1 MSVVWVWRTDNVV
14 VTGFTIRGERAN
26 YGIWLDNS
34 NNCTLIGNT
43 ATNIGVDGY
52 GDGICL
58 KNSNNCTLIRNTA
71 TSNGEHG
78 ISLERSDNC
87 TLVGNTARDNPSN
100 GIKLTVACY
109 NTFTNNSVS
118 NNHYDGIWITA
129 SSNSN
134 TFVGNTVTSNTPN
147 GIRVHSSSSNSIF
160 HNNFVGNAEQVRSD
174 GSTNVWD
181 DGYPSGGNY
190 WSDYESE
197 YPNAEE
203 IDDSGIWDTPYEIT
217 ENNQD
222 NYPLMNLW
230 GVPPPLDTTP
240 PTISI
245 ISPENK
251 TYAVSDVPLTFTV
264 NESTSW
270 IGYSLDGQ
278 SNVTITGNTTLPGLS
293 DGTYSLVV
301 YAKDLI
307 GNEGS
312 SEMVYFTIQSP
323 VIDATPPVILVTSPE
338 NKTYATAD
346 ISLICAVDESVSW
359 MAYSLDGQ
367 ANTTVTGDITLSG
380 LSDGPHSLVVYA
392 RDNAGNTGASGT
404 VSFTIETPAEP
415 PPAEPFPLWIIAV
428 IAIVGGA
435 VTAFLVLSRRSKK
448 PTEKIK

>member
-1 MSVVWVWRTDNVV
+1 MLTLLLIGMLTLAFNIQQVKASLTVHNVDSGEDFATIQEAIDDSNTLDGHTILVDAGIYNEHVAVSKSLILQGEDRETTIIELEEYGWASVVWVWRTDNVV
-14 VTGFTIRGERAN
+14 VTGFTIRGERAS
-26 YGIWLDNS
+26 YGICLDNS

-43 ATNIGVDGY
+43 ATSIGVDGY
-52 GDGICL
+52 GDGIHL
-58 KNSNNCTLIRNTA
+58 TDSDNCTLIRNTA

-323 VIDATPPVILVTSPE
+323 VE
-338 NKTYATAD
+338 
-346 ISLICAVDESVSW
+346 ISAV
-359 MAYSLDGQ
+359 A
-367 ANTTVTGDITLSG
+367 
-380 LSDGPHSLVVYA
+380 
-392 RDNAGNTGASGT
+392 
-404 VSFTIETPAEP
+404 
-415 PPAEPFPLWIIAV
+415 
-428 IAIVGGA
+428 
-435 VTAFLVLSRRSKK
+435 
-448 PTEKIK
+448 